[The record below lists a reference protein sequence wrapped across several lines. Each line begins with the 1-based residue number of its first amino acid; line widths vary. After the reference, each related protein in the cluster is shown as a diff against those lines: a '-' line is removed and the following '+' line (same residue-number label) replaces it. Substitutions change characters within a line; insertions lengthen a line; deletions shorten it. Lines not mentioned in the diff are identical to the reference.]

1 MHVSKKRRASI
12 AITLIVAVLAG
23 VASLIGAA
31 AGDTE
36 RISAMWISA
45 RLQPTGLEVT
55 EVIDYDFGTAAKHGI
70 FRDIPDLAPNSR
82 VEVVSDTAPDMFEV
96 LPLLTGTRIKIGDPL
111 TTINGR
117 HRYRIDF
124 VLDRSAVMS
133 GSGFD
138 WAAVG
143 SSWTVGLSNIDISL
157 DLGGT
162 SGSFRCVHGE
172 AWSENPCEMQVGSN
186 GIATTHLSSLSAGE
200 GVRIGGIA
208 SGSPGN
214 RVPPPTGPASDPGTG
229 IWQPVWMA
237 VLAALAA
244 AVPAVWMVRRA
255 GREKVWA
262 GGAAVAAFGPDDP
275 NAPVDRIDE
284 RRLGE
289 LATTEF
295 EAPRGMSAVEGAVLL
310 DESVKDH
317 HQAAWL
323 LESATRGEI
332 LIEGDMQAATLVRTD
347 KPAHPTAEPVL
358 LRMFRGRQSLN
369 LTEYDSGFANGWQ
382 KMKQDIK
389 RWQHGADY
397 WDRTGHRRRDAIRVL
412 GLIGMVLGLGVT
424 AFGAVGANRGGGS
437 WLAVVVFGAG
447 LAGMA
452 GAGLIHSWELLI
464 RSPDGSARWLQIE
477 SFRRFLHESE
487 ARHVQEAAE
496 RGLLR
501 EYTAW
506 AVALDEADRWTL
518 AVASANRADP
528 TMQSR
533 MGNDLAFIAL
543 GSSLSHST
551 HTAATQ
557 PSSSGGGGGGFSVG
571 GGGGGGGGGSW

>member
-12 AITLIVAVLAG
+12 AVTLVVVVLAG

-45 RLQPTGLEVT
+45 RLKPTGLEVT
-55 EVIDYDFGTAAKHGI
+55 EVIDYDFGTASKHGI

-82 VEVVSDTAPDMFEV
+82 VEVVSSTAPDLFEV
-96 LPLLTGTRIKIGDPL
+96 LPRLTGTRIKIGDPL
-111 TTINGR
+111 TTISGR

-124 VLDRSAVMS
+124 VLNRDAVIS
-133 GSGFD
+133 GSTFD

-143 SSWTVGLSNIDISL
+143 TSWDVGLSNIDIYV

-162 SGSFRCVHGE
+162 SGSFKCVHGE
-172 AWSENPCEMQVGSN
+172 AWSENPCQVEIGSN
-186 GIATTHLSSLSAGE
+186 GIASTHIDKLSAGE

-208 SGSPGN
+208 SGSTSD
-214 RVPPPTGPASDPGTG
+214 RLPPPTGPAHDPGTG
-229 IWQPVWMA
+229 ILQPALIA

-244 AVPAVWMVRRA
+244 SLPAVWMVRRA
-255 GREKVWA
+255 GREQVWA

-275 NAPVDRIDE
+275 NAPIERIDE

-310 DESVKDH
+310 AESVKDH

-332 LIEGDMQAATLVRTD
+332 IIEGDMQAATLVRTGQ
-347 KPAHPTAEPVL
+347 PAHPAAEPVL
-358 LRMFRGRQSLN
+358 RRMFGSRQSLN
-369 LTEYDSGFANGWQ
+369 LTKYDSGFASGWQ
-382 KMKQDIK
+382 QMKQDIE

-397 WDRTGHRRRDAIRVL
+397 WDRTGHRRRDVVRVL
-412 GLIGMVLGLGVT
+412 GLVGMILGLGI
-424 AFGAVGANRGGGS
+424 AALGAVEANRSGGS
-437 WLAVVVFGAG
+437 WLTVVAIGAG
-447 LAGMA
+447 LAGLA
-452 GAGLIHSWELLI
+452 GASMIHSWELLI
-464 RSPDGSARWLQIE
+464 RSPDGSARWLQVE
-477 SFRRFLHESE
+477 SFRRFLHDSE

-518 AVASANRADP
+518 AVAAANRADP

-551 HTAATQ
+551 HTASTQ